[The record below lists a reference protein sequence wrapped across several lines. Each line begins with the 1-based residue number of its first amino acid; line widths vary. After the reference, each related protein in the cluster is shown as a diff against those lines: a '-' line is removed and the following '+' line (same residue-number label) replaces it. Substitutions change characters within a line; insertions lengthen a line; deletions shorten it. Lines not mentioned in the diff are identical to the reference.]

1 MLCLSSECMC
11 KTLHHPFHIN
21 EHCSC
26 KHELII
32 YTLIS
37 DDSPYY
43 CLNGIRPSC
52 NLLPNLQSSDAI
64 NLEYCIEI
72 GKYGDGRDA
81 VFLFRVLN
89 KMKRGT
95 VKVVI
100 VGVGIDCSAA
110 NGFVLMAISSTGSSI
125 PCKALLGN
133 AFGKITCKYF
143 CNCSS
148 GCIMFRVKITDPM
161 DKIIC
166 GFEVWI

>member
-1 MLCLSSECMC
+1 MLWLSSECMC
-11 KTLHHPFHIN
+11 KTLHHPFPSTNIVHVNI
-21 EHCSC
+21 
-26 KHELII
+26 KLII

-52 NLLPNLQSSDAI
+52 NSLPNLQSSDAI
-64 NLEYCIEI
+64 NLENCIEI
-72 GKYGDGRDA
+72 DKYGDGRDA

-89 KMKRGT
+89 KVKRGT

-148 GCIMFRVKITDPM
+148 GCIMFRVKITEPM
-161 DKIIC
+161 DNIIC
-166 GFEVWI
+166 GFVVWI